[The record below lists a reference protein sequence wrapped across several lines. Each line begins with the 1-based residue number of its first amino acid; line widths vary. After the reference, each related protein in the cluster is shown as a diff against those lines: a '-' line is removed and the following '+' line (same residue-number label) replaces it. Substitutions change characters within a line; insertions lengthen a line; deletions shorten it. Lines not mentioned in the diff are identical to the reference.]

1 MVIDTLMIHGR
12 PPRMRSTS
20 PLPRSAGCTHGQI
33 QLYKQKLFFHMD
45 MKNYAQRFGNINFC
59 CGGVLGVS
67 VFIIG
72 STTPRQ
78 TDILHC
84 QIKPAARFEGTK
96 RKRSDAACS
105 SGITNFPPPHLGAI
119 EPMLLWANCADRLGR
134 TGSAQLKNGFA
145 GQGANP
151 AP

>member
-45 MKNYAQRFGNINFC
+45 MKNYAQ
-59 CGGVLGVS
+59 
-67 VFIIG
+67 
-72 STTPRQ
+72 RQ

-145 GQGANP
+145 GANP